1 MKSGFLKLN
10 VRDFLRGLVVSVLS
24 AFFAGLLKLFEA
36 GPFIFDWPTFQPI
49 VFVAIVAALGYLTTN
64 LFTNNVGEILTKDK

>member
-10 VRDFLRGLVVSVLS
+10 LRDFIRGLVVAVLS
-24 AFFAGLLKLFEA
+24 ALFAGLLKLFEA

-49 VFVAIVAALGYLTTN
+49 VFAAIVAALGYLTAN
-64 LFTNNVGEILTKDK
+64 LFTNSTGQILSRDK